1 MEEDSILI
9 NNIKQSIDNI
19 IYERSYFLMENKFL
33 RYRQNIEKIYSQF
46 NINKSRRI
54 DALGS
59 CQIDINYFDQ
69 VLILILKET
78 NLFILEI
85 SSPKDI
91 LLSFFLITS
100 QREKEMEGIIQ
111 KIKYE
116 IISKNL
122 TDKYNYIFYIEKIKP
137 LFTSKKSDEIINEE
151 EVDIT
156 HETRIVEY
164 NSKGKKIKDTE
175 NIIKENEFYLQEYYI
190 KYKDNNNYQK
200 QNSEYK
206 NQITNNIS
214 ISYDE
219 ENFKQNKNV
228 LYIEALPH
236 IIGDYIKDNPN
247 IVLVEIDEEFNKEL
261 ELNFNKKLLYKIKEY
276 DEVYARCKN
285 IENNMNIIIKEL
297 NQYYIQLRQV
307 QNSIQLYEQIIIDKK
322 NKSENIIFL
331 EDMQNKLREKKNNI
345 MLKINELKD
354 SSFILNNNMSMNTFS
369 PQNKLNNNLLYSEKK
384 NSNLKSYIDNIKEMP
399 KLKYKINSQNSQNK
413 IIIPKYKLANSTTNI
428 NKLSKFNNNESTTIL
443 NLMNKINSAKNNNN
457 NFKNILMTKNSILK
471 TITSLEKRNINT
483 ENNNNKTKAKLP
495 KEITE
500 DLIKNS
506 LNDIFN
512 FYSSLFD
519 NNSENNKYI
528 DFDSFK
534 KFCKDFKIYINDNKI
549 EEFFF
554 EIITENNN
562 NSNNDNSDNRTIIN
576 FSQFNSLLN
585 KISLQM
591 HELKKQKLQKI
602 IIEKKN
608 IKNYME
614 LREYMRQEEEKLHNK
629 FTERITGGIA
639 KRSLEKNQYDF
650 VSKYKKLKSDI
661 SKYEFD
667 YEKEAKKSEA
677 KIFEDF
683 CQYIGIG
690 YEDNSNHSY
699 KNKIKIKSNIFVE
712 NALKKY
718 GYMDIFK
725 NYKISPNG
733 ETDKNN
739 FNINNINSLTN
750 RNNSL
755 TFKFTTNKFNK
766 NNINISSEKNIFK
779 KKIYENRQMNE
790 RYNKNIQ
797 NINEIEEIGLY
808 NKKMNKNFSSFE
820 LTGKNKFNHHMKLNI
835 LPQIGVSNNNNI
847 NINNKYNDDNNFEDI
862 NM

>member
-1 MEEDSILI
+1 
-9 NNIKQSIDNI
+9 
-19 IYERSYFLMENKFL
+19 
-33 RYRQNIEKIYSQF
+33 
-46 NINKSRRI
+46 
-54 DALGS
+54 
-59 CQIDINYFDQ
+59 
-69 VLILILKET
+69 
-78 NLFILEI
+78 
-85 SSPKDI
+85 
-91 LLSFFLITS
+91 
-100 QREKEMEGIIQ
+100 
-111 KIKYE
+111 
-116 IISKNL
+116 
-122 TDKYNYIFYIEKIKP
+122 
-137 LFTSKKSDEIINEE
+137 
-151 EVDIT
+151 
-156 HETRIVEY
+156 
-164 NSKGKKIKDTE
+164 
-175 NIIKENEFYLQEYYI
+175 
-190 KYKDNNNYQK
+190 
-200 QNSEYK
+200 
-206 NQITNNIS
+206 
-214 ISYDE
+214 
-219 ENFKQNKNV
+219 
-228 LYIEALPH
+228 
-236 IIGDYIKDNPN
+236 
-247 IVLVEIDEEFNKEL
+247 
-261 ELNFNKKLLYKIKEY
+261 
-276 DEVYARCKN
+276 
-285 IENNMNIIIKEL
+285 MNIIIKEL

-500 DLIKNS
+500 DLINNS

-519 NNSENNKYI
+519 NNSVNNKYI

-602 IIEKKN
+602 IIEKK
-608 IKNYME
+608 IIENYMV

-677 KIFEDF
+677 KICEDF

-690 YEDNSNHSY
+690 YEDNTNHSY